1 MDPQPDIVEIGNASQ
16 ELEFLYT
23 RDIEFRQ
30 ETLYFL
36 VVDRF
41 FDGDPD
47 NNEGPNPELYD
58 PEGQDWG
65 KYWGGDLQ
73 GV

>member
-1 MDPQPDIVEIGNASQ
+1 
-16 ELEFLYT
+16 
-23 RDIEFRQ
+23 
-30 ETLYFL
+30 

-41 FDGDPD
+41 FDGDPN

-58 PEGQDWG
+58 PTREDWG

-73 GV
+73 GVIDKLDYLKIWE